1 MNTKKS
7 PASQAIELLIDLAQK
22 GEINPWD
29 VQVIEIIDRFLAELG
44 INESQNI
51 DLQTADLSQSGQVML
66 WASMLV
72 LFKAETLEKLS
83 QVEDNEE
90 NYEDF
95 DEDGELDALRR
106 NFRNSD
112 IDKHIKRRTS
122 APPPKTR
129 KVTLA
134 ELITQLQ
141 AMESELDEKKISHD
155 LPLNKT
161 KKGYTRKQALK
172 TITDL
177 AHNENLTELAQQ
189 INDFLTQNLTHNHHN
204 EYIKLDRLVNN
215 WQSYKQ
221 EKVEDKV
228 GVFWALLL
236 LSSQS
241 KVELYQE
248 EFYQDLDIKLIIDY

>member
-1 MNTKKS
+1 MIASKS
-7 PASQAIELLIDLAQK
+7 PASQAIELLIELSQK

-29 VQVIEIIDRFLAELG
+29 VQVIEVIDRFLIELG
-44 INESQNI
+44 INKQNNHEI
-51 DLQTADLSQSGQVML
+51 QTSDLSQSGQVML

-83 QVEDNEE
+83 QQDDNLE
-90 NYEDF
+90 NLEDF
-95 DEDGELDALRR
+95 EEDCELEAMRR
-106 NFRNSD
+106 NFRHSD
-112 IDKHIKRRTS
+112 LDKHIKRRTS

-129 KVTLA
+129 KVTLE

-141 AMESELDEKKISHD
+141 EMESELEEKKINHD

-172 TITDL
+172 TITEL

-189 INDFLTQNLTHNHHN
+189 INNFLITNLLKNNHDGN
-204 EYIKLDRLVNN
+204 IQLDDLVNHWRN
-215 WQSYKQ
+215 YQQ
-221 EKVEDKV
+221 EKSEDKV
-228 GVFWALLL
+228 GIFWALLL

-248 EFYQDLDIKLIIDY
+248 EFYQDLDIKLIMDN

>member
-1 MNTKKS
+1 MIANNS
-7 PASQAIELLIDLAQK
+7 PASQAIELLIELAQK

-29 VQVIEIIDRFLAELG
+29 VQVIEIIDRFLVELG
-44 INESQNI
+44 INDRHNL
-51 DLQTADLSQSGQVML
+51 DLPTTDLSQSGQVML

-72 LFKAETLEKLS
+72 LFKAETLENLS
-83 QVEDNEE
+83 QKGEDRENLENFAEE
-90 NYEDF
+90 SQLE
-95 DEDGELDALRR
+95 AIRR

-112 IDKHIKRRTS
+112 LDKHIKRRTC
-122 APPPKTR
+122 APPLKTR

-141 AMESELDEKKISHD
+141 GMESELEDKKIAHS

-172 TITDL
+172 SITEL

-189 INDFLTQNLTHNHHN
+189 INEFLTANLLREDHHDN
-204 EYIKLDRLVNN
+204 IQLDELVNH
-215 WQSYKQ
+215 WRDYQQ
-221 EKVEDKV
+221 EKSEDRV
-228 GVFWALLL
+228 GIFWALLL

-248 EFYQDLDIKLIIDY
+248 EFYQDLDIKLICP

>member
-1 MNTKKS
+1 MIASKS
-7 PASQAIELLIDLAQK
+7 PASQAIELLIELSQK

-29 VQVIEIIDRFLAELG
+29 VQVIEVIDRFLAELG
-44 INESQNI
+44 INDQNNHDI
-51 DLQTADLSQSGQVML
+51 QTADLSQSGQVML

-72 LFKAETLEKLS
+72 FFKAETLEKLS
-83 QVEDNEE
+83 QQDDDNE
-90 NYEDF
+90 NLEDLE
-95 DEDGELDALRR
+95 EDSELEAIRR

-112 IDKHIKRRTS
+112 LDKHIKRRIS

-129 KVTLA
+129 KVTLE

-141 AMESELDEKKISHD
+141 AMESELQDKKITHD

-161 KKGYTRKQALK
+161 KRGYTRKQALQ
-172 TITDL
+172 TITEL

-189 INDFLTQNLTHNHHN
+189 INEFLTVNLLKNNHDGNIQLDDLVTHWRD
-204 EYIKLDRLVNN
+204 Y
-215 WQSYKQ
+215 QQ
-221 EKVEDKV
+221 EKLEDKV
-228 GVFWALLL
+228 GIFWALLL

-248 EFYQDLDIKLIIDY
+248 EFYQDLDIKLICP

>member
-1 MNTKKS
+1 MIANKS
-7 PASQAIELLIDLAQK
+7 PASQAIELLLELAQK

-44 INESQNI
+44 INDSNNL

-83 QVEDNEE
+83 QKEDDNENVE
-90 NYEDF
+90 NFQEDS
-95 DEDGELDALRR
+95 ELEAIRR

-112 IDKHIKRRTS
+112 LDKHIKRRTC

-141 AMESELDEKKISHD
+141 AMESELEDKKITHS

-161 KKGYTRKQALK
+161 RKGYTRKQALK
-172 TITDL
+172 SIAEL

-189 INDFLTQNLTHNHHN
+189 INEFLTANLLKNDHHGN
-204 EYIKLDRLVNN
+204 IQLDELVNH
-215 WQSYKQ
+215 WRDYQQ
-221 EKVEDKV
+221 EKSEDRV
-228 GVFWALLL
+228 GIFWALLL

-241 KVELYQE
+241 KVELHQE
-248 EFYQDLDIKLIIDY
+248 EFYQDLDIKLICP